1 MELRQ
6 LDTFITIAK
15 LKSFSKAAQELQ
27 YAQSSIT
34 SQIQILEQEL
44 NVRLFERLG
53 HTISLTSE
61 GKSLLPI
68 AKEMLKLSND
78 AKKIAESS
86 KEPMGTLN
94 IGAVESLCV
103 TRLPKLFKE
112 YRLRYP
118 QVELLIKFGSKDIFL
133 NSLKEN
139 TLDIA
144 FFVDQKIVENDYN
157 STLEIPEPMALLC
170 SPDHPFAKMDKVYP
184 KDLSDES
191 LILTEAE
198 CGYRILFN
206 SMMSQFHV
214 KSRSVIE
221 TGNVQAIKQLT
232 LSGMGIAF
240 LSQTSVED
248 ELLQKRLVKLKWMG
262 PEFLIYTQVLHYKTK
277 WMSASLKAFIDLMQE
292 MDI

>member
-6 LDTFITIAK
+6 LNTFITIAK

-78 AKKIAESS
+78 AKNIAGSS
-86 KEPMGTLN
+86 NEPMGTLI

-144 FFVDQKIVENDYN
+144 FFVDQKIVENDYS

-206 SMMSQFHV
+206 SMTSQFHV

-240 LSQTSVED
+240 LPQTSVED

-262 PEFLIYTQVLHYKTK
+262 PEFFIYTQVLHYKTK